1 MKYKEQMM
9 PSDYSVSYKPF
20 TQCLHPN
27 ISVYI
32 LHTILY
38 TFSKIL
44 TRRNCVNQELLQLVF
59 ISLILAT

>member
-1 MKYKEQMM
+1 MKYKKQMM
-9 PSDYSVSYKPF
+9 SSDYSVSYKPF
-20 TQCLHPN
+20 IHCLHPN

-32 LHTILY
+32 LHTFLY

-44 TRRNCVNQELLQLVF
+44 TRRNQELLQLVF